1 MAKRRQPLQWN
12 GAVAIVTGASRG
24 IGRAVARAAAARGAS
39 VGLIARSGG
48 ELATLRDEIGGGGA
62 AAVADV
68 GSYDDVLGAVS
79 ALTAALGPPDIL
91 VNNAGIGAY
100 GAFAEVDP
108 ALVEHLVRVNFLGTV
123 HATRAVLP
131 GMIERRRGHVV
142 VVGSIAGRIGA
153 PFEAGYSA
161 TKFAQVGLTEALAV
175 EVDPFGIGVSLVN
188 PGPVATDFFE
198 ARGHPYD
205 RARPRPVNPDQV
217 AQAIIAA
224 VEDDIPEQFT
234 PRWLGT
240 ASAIRHVV
248 PALFRAGTR
257 RSFAEE
263 LEQEARTR

>member
-1 MAKRRQPLQWN
+1 M
-12 GAVAIVTGASRG
+12 
-24 IGRAVARAAAARGAS
+24 
-39 VGLIARSGG
+39 
-48 ELATLRDEIGGGGA
+48 
-62 AAVADV
+62 
-68 GSYDDVLGAVS
+68 
-79 ALTAALGPPDIL
+79 
-91 VNNAGIGAY
+91 
-100 GAFAEVDP
+100 
-108 ALVEHLVRVNFLGTV
+108 RVNFLGTV
-123 HATRAVLP
+123 HVHPCRSPGDDRAATGPRGGRRLHRRANCC
-131 GMIERRRGHVV
+131 RG
-142 VVGSIAGRIGA
+142 
-153 PFEAGYSA
+153 PCNLA

-188 PGPVATDFFE
+188 PGPVATHFFE

-217 AQAIIAA
+217 AQAIMAA

-248 PALFRAGTR
+248 PALFRSGTR